1 MPSSKTML
9 IRLILPDTDL
19 QPDIC
24 LKKIFELYTY
34 R

>member
-1 MPSSKTML
+1 MPSSKIML

-19 QPDIC
+19 QPDIL
-24 LKKIFELYTY
+24 LKKIFELNTY